1 MPACGCVVS
10 FANKPDGEPSKMLIN
25 VIFLAIM
32 SELGRSLSLPTTAAA
47 EFPDRGY
54 PAADFLSDS
63 CGGPHNRLR
72 HRDRTH
78 CAAAVWRHVGRN
90 DVAFGSIAAE
100 SGRTDCSTDARA
112 WCPDGIGPAAA
123 RRWPG
128 GGGTYGG
135 ATGSRAEPRRPG
147 EGPPADR

>member
-1 MPACGCVVS
+1 
-10 FANKPDGEPSKMLIN
+10 MLIN
-25 VIFLAIM
+25 VICLAIM
-32 SELGRSLSLPTTAAA
+32 SELGRSLSLPTAAAA

-63 CGGPHNRLR
+63 CDNSVTEIARTAQQLCGGLSVEMTLRSVRLQPR
-72 HRDRTH
+72 
-78 CAAAVWRHVGRN
+78 AVEQT
-90 DVAFGSIAAE
+90 AQLMLEQS
-100 SGRTDCSTDARA
+100 RA
-112 WCPDGIGPAAA
+112 SCPDGIEPAAA